1 MLGSQYVNHQCKETV
16 EPYWI
21 KTDVG
26 EQANIGFAGPEGQY
40 EFEAP
45 NFKIIR
51 NGVHFTF
58 SRGVLGEQ
66 GNEGGKGGV
75 DGARG
80 SSRVQ
85 RRIKAFL
92 EQVVFKVQIQPQK
105 YKTIETPIHLFGE
118 LVKTKQG
125 TAMIRERNDIK
136 LFRKK
141 LLDEKAT
148 SQEKR
153 SILWT
158 LGHIGSYENGIRLIM
173 ETSLVKDIIEMAE
186 NSPILSLRGTCIYT
200 IGMMCRTK
208 MGRREIQKHNWLYS
222 QSQVASGS
230 DSICLPR
237 DPRNLFQVDGGK
249 FQGSIICQPK
259 VVQNMKDIK
268 LEIPLNKEEQ
278 EILDLIGSLINGVTW
293 QQAYNDLQKAQERK
307 PKAFLNP
314 RLFEHVVM
322 YLSVYNRMQPK
333 TRKFIFNLFDQLI
346 FQNKMLK
353 ERFVHV

>member
-1 MLGSQYVNHQCKETV
+1 SIPEHGNDGGRSGMDGS
-16 EPYWI
+16 
-21 KTDVG
+21 
-26 EQANIGFAGPEGQY
+26 
-40 EFEAP
+40 
-45 NFKIIR
+45 
-51 NGVHFTF
+51 
-58 SRGVLGEQ
+58 
-66 GNEGGKGGV
+66 
-75 DGARG
+75 RG
-80 SSRVQ
+80 SSRTQ
-85 RRIKAFL
+85 RKLKAFL
-92 EQVVFKVQIQPQK
+92 DQVIFKVQIQPQK

-125 TAMIRERNDIK
+125 TEMIRKRDDIR

-237 DPRNLFQVDGGK
+237 DPRHLFQVDGGQ
-249 FQGSIICQPK
+249 FQGSITCQAK
-259 VVQNMKDIK
+259 VVQNMKDIRAS
-268 LEIPLNKEEQ
+268 IPLNKEEQ

-314 RLFEHVVM
+314 RLFEHVAM

-333 TRKFIFNLFDQLI
+333 TRKYIFNLFDQLI

-353 ERFVHV
+353 ERFVHI